1 MLQAKNVSK
10 TYNAGKKIALQD
22 FSIEVPTGS
31 VYGLLGPMEPE
42 KPVSSASSIRLHK
55 LIQAKFSLTE
65 KNLILIILKTLVI
78 CPKKEVFIKI

>member
-10 TYNAGKKIALQD
+10 TYNAGKNSATRFQYRGTYW
-22 FSIEVPTGS
+22 F
-31 VYGLLGPMEPE
+31 GLRTLGPNGAL
-42 KPVSSASSIRLHK
+42 KTSFIR
-55 LIQAKFSLTE
+55 IINQITQADTVKFSLTE